1 MSISSVSESEF
12 RAIIAENFTPSEEI
26 RTPER
31 LFGREKNMRLID
43 RALNS
48 PGRQIFIC
56 GDRGVGKT
64 SLAVTAAHLYAGSE
78 SAPIYV
84 PCGKNTT
91 FAAAV
96 HAIGTQTIDIRD
108 RIERPATGRGLN
120 FNLGGFGGVGV
131 STGTAGEVVI
141 PVPKTIDEALDVIR
155 YVARKRQGRVII
167 VIDEM
172 ERIESKGERDLF
184 AEFIKNLST
193 IDRDIRFIFCG
204 IASDIHDLLNSHPSA
219 GRILETIRLEKLHHD
234 FLWQI
239 ITTVAEKVDI
249 SIDREMLIRIGQ
261 ISDGF
266 PHFVHLIG
274 DTLFWN
280 IFDDPEDVKAAS
292 QEHFRAG
299 INGALDRSD
308 AVLRGQYQKATQKT
322 KNTEDYEE
330 ALWALADTNSDMR
343 QLQEIYDA
351 SYSKIMLKR
360 TGRHALPKETFNQRL
375 LTLRNEGHGY
385 IINGHGA
392 GWFSFRENI
401 MRGYVRLRA
410 EQKGISIGRG

>member
-1 MSISSVSESEF
+1 MSISSVSENEF
-12 RAIIAENFTPSEEI
+12 RTIIRENFTPSEEI

-64 SLAVTAAHLYAGSE
+64 SLAVTAAHLYAASQ

-91 FAAAV
+91 FAAAI
-96 HAIGTQTIDIRD
+96 HAIGTQTIDIRE
-108 RIERPATGRGLN
+108 RIERPTTGRSFSLN
-120 FNLGGFGGVGV
+120 IVGFGGGV
-131 STGTAGEVVI
+131 STGAGGDVVI

-155 YVARKRQGRVII
+155 YVARKRQGQVII

-172 ERIESKGERDLF
+172 ERIESKGERELF
-184 AEFIKNLST
+184 AEFIKNIPT
-193 IDRDIRFIFCG
+193 IDRDVRFIFCG

-239 ITTVAEKVDI
+239 VTTVAEKVDV

-280 IFDDPEDVKAAS
+280 IFDDPEDVKVAK

-299 INGALDRSD
+299 ITGALERSD

-322 KNTEDYEE
+322 KNTDDYEE

-351 SYSKIMLKR
+351 SYSKIMLRR
-360 TGRHALPKETFNQRL
+360 TGRYALPRETFNQRL
-375 LTLRNEGHGY
+375 LTLRNDGHGC
-385 IINGHGA
+385 ILVGHGA

>member
-1 MSISSVSESEF
+1 MSISTVSESDF
-12 RAIIAENFTPSEEI
+12 RKIIAENFTPSEEI

-31 LFGREKNMRLID
+31 LFGREKNMRIID

-64 SLAVTAAHLYAGSE
+64 SLAVTAAHVYAGSD
-78 SAPIYV
+78 SSPIYV

-91 FAAAV
+91 FAAAI
-96 HAIGTQTIDIRD
+96 HAVGKQTVDVND
-108 RIERPATGRGLN
+108 RIERPAVGRTIN
-120 FNLGGFGGVGV
+120 FNIPAIGGFGLSG
-131 STGTAGEVVI
+131 GTAGTISI
-141 PVPKTIDEALDVIR
+141 PVPQTIDEALDVIR
-155 YVARKRQGRVII
+155 YVAGKRQGRVII

-172 ERIESKGERDLF
+172 ERIESKHERDLF

-193 IDRDIRFIFCG
+193 IDRDVRFIFCG
-204 IASDIHDLLNSHPSA
+204 IASDINDLLNAHPSA

-239 ITTVAEKVDI
+239 ITTVAEKVGV

-280 IFDDPEDVKAAS
+280 IFDDPEDVKAAT
-292 QEHFRAG
+292 QDHFRAG
-299 INGALDRSD
+299 IQGALERSD
-308 AVLRGQYQKATQKT
+308 AVLRAQYQKATQKT
-322 KNTEDYEE
+322 KNTDDYEE

-343 QLQEIYDA
+343 QLQEVYDS
-351 SYSKIMLKR
+351 SYVKIMLKR
-360 TGRHALPKETFNQRL
+360 SGRRALPRETFNQRL

-385 IINGHGA
+385 ILVGYGS

-410 EQKGISIGRG
+410 EEKGVSIGRG